1 MEQKA
6 NESSHMEDRNDMR
19 NVPKAEV
26 TAFGTHFYQ
35 KKETYIRG
43 TESYYKHKFIQ
54 WQLPK
59 DSCL

>member
-19 NVPKAEV
+19 NGPKAEV

-35 KKETYIRG
+35 NKETYIRG
-43 TESYYKHKFIQ
+43 KESYYKHKFIQ
-54 WQLPK
+54 
-59 DSCL
+59 